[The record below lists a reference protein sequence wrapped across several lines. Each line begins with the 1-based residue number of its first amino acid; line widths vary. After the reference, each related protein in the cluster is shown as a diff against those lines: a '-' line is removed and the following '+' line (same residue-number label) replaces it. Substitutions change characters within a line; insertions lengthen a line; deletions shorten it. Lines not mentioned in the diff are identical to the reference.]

1 MLDMKWIRDNPD
13 QLDDA
18 LAKRGAEPV
27 AKELIAL
34 DDKRRAHVQGLQDM
48 QARRNMASKQIG
60 KARPN

>member
-13 QLDDA
+13 QLDDG
-18 LAKRGAEPV
+18 LAKRGADPL

-48 QARRNMASKQIG
+48 QALSLIHI
-60 KARPN
+60 

>member
-18 LAKRGAEPV
+18 LKKRGAEAV

-48 QARRNMASKQIG
+48 QARRNMASK
-60 KARPN
+60 